1 MRRRRGDRGSAAV
14 EAAIIAPALVAFV
27 LIAVAAGRI
36 QSTGGVV
43 DAAARSGARAASL
56 ARTPEGAQQAA
67 GDAVLEVLRG
77 QGVQCEQ
84 AEHPPVEYGTLDTP
98 AGRLNTVT
106 VRVSCTVRLSDL
118 LIDAMP
124 GSKTM
129 SASFTSVLDHYRGTE
144 PGKPKGSQQ

>member
-1 MRRRRGDRGSAAV
+1 MRRRGGEQGSAAL
-14 EAAIIAPALVAFV
+14 ETAIVAPVLVVFV
-27 LIAVAAGRI
+27 LIAIAAGRI

-77 QGVQCEQ
+77 QGVQCAQ
-84 AEHPPVEYGTLDTP
+84 AVSPPVEYGTLNTS
-98 AGRLNTVT
+98 AGPLTTVT
-106 VRVSCTVRLSDL
+106 VQVSCTVRLSDL
-118 LIDAMP
+118 LVGLTP

-129 SASFTSVLDHYRGTE
+129 TASFTSVLDHYRGTE
-144 PGKPKGSQQ
+144 AGTKEKKS